1 MGVSWE
7 EYALNIASAAAE
19 RSERHLPKSWSVRS
33 QRKEYGCSCWING
46 LAPGK
51 DVSYG
56 FLQNRNHRRP
66 YMIHAEVNCLSLVK
80 RGEVKILACT
90 LLPCSSCATMIA
102 GYGIEKVVYKE
113 IYKRDTSA
121 LEIFKFYEIDCIQ
134 YEN

>member
-1 MGVSWE
+1 MRVSWE

-19 RSERHLPKSWSVRS
+19 RSEDIYQKVGACALNEKNMVVAVG
-33 QRKEYGCSCWING
+33 YNG
-46 LAPGK
+46 LAQGK